1 MKKIA
6 IILFLNS
13 AFTAIA
19 MEQKATV
26 NQPPAQIQQSE
37 GGKAVTT
44 FLWRYAIAEF
54 CDIDERGVYYNG
66 ITAAD
71 RDTTFTLPW
80 SRVKTVLD
88 KAYEDLSHY
97 DASVESKELSGD
109 YRKALREIKKNLDAT
124 EYENLP
130 FPTYIQVGES
140 RKKYRA
146 AWASGDITQIKE
158 ALKANHE
165 LWPPHID

>member
-1 MKKIA
+1 MKQIA

-13 AFTAIA
+13 AFTTIA

-26 NQPPAQIQQSE
+26 NQPPAQIEQSE

-80 SRVKTVLD
+80 SRVKTLLD

-97 DASVESKELSGD
+97 DASVESKEISGD
-109 YRKALREIKKNLDAT
+109 YRKSLRQIQNNLDPAV
-124 EYENLP
+124 YENS
-130 FPTYIQVGES
+130 TYTTYKEVSES

-158 ALKANHE
+158 VLKANHE